1 VAREL
6 GSSARIEIGSIE
18 SDNRI
23 ARPIHSAGRC
33 ALGWPT
39 ARRSSY
45 PGDSMAEILKID
57 GVQLDLHRWPGTGT
71 PILLLHEALGA
82 ATTWRDFPERLAAR
96 TGHPVVAWS
105 RQGFG
110 QSDPRLAP
118 PARDYLHRE
127 TERVPPLLDALG
139 MERAH
144 LYGHSDGAAIAL
156 ITAAM
161 FTQRVASLVLEAPHV
176 SVEAQ
181 TTAAIVAVRDQYANG
196 QLRAKLAR
204 HHRDPDGVFA
214 NWADTWLDSGFA
226 SWSIED
232 LLPRVT
238 APVLLIQGR
247 DDPYFSLGQLDRIAR
262 VVPETRRLEL
272 ADCRH
277 APYRERT
284 NPVLETTADFL
295 QSCESQ

>member
-1 VAREL
+1 
-6 GSSARIEIGSIE
+6 
-18 SDNRI
+18 
-23 ARPIHSAGRC
+23 
-33 ALGWPT
+33 
-39 ARRSSY
+39 
-45 PGDSMAEILKID
+45 MADILKI
-57 GVQLDLHRWPGTGT
+57 GEVNLDLRQWPGAGT
-71 PILLLHEALGA
+71 PVLLLHEALGA

-96 TGHPVVAWS
+96 TGRPVIAWS

-110 QSDPRLAP
+110 QSDPR
-118 PARDYLHRE
+118 PARPAHDYLQRE
-127 TERVPPLLDALG
+127 AERVPPLLDALG
-139 MERAH
+139 LKQAH

-161 FTQRVASLVLEAPHV
+161 FPQRVAGLMLEAPHV

-181 TTAAIVAVRDQYANG
+181 TMTAIIAVRDQYANG

-204 HHRDPDGVFA
+204 HHRDPDRVFA
-214 NWADTWLDSGFA
+214 DWADTWLDPGFA

-247 DDPYFSLGQLDRIAR
+247 NDPYFSLGQLDRIAR
-262 VVPETRRLEL
+262 AVPATRRLEL
-272 ADCRH
+272 ADCGH

-284 NPVLETTADFL
+284 NPVLETAADFL
-295 QSCESQ
+295 QGVV

>member
-1 VAREL
+1 MSEL
-6 GSSARIEIGSIE
+6 L
-18 SDNRI
+18 N
-23 ARPIHSAGRC
+23 
-33 ALGWPT
+33 
-39 ARRSSY
+39 
-45 PGDSMAEILKID
+45 ID
-57 GVQLDLHRWPGTGT
+57 GVRLDLHRWPGTGT

-82 ATTWRDFPERLAAR
+82 ATTWRDFPERLATR

-110 QSDPRLAP
+110 QSDPR
-118 PARDYLHRE
+118 PATPTRDYLHRE
-127 TERVPPLLDALG
+127 AERIPPLLEALG
-139 MERAH
+139 LERAH

-161 FTQRVASLVLEAPHV
+161 FPRHVASLVLEAPHV

-181 TTAAIVAVRDQYANG
+181 TAAAIIVVRDQYANG
-196 QLRAKLAR
+196 ALRAKLAR
-204 HHRDPDGVFA
+204 HHRDPDRVFA
-214 NWADTWLDSGFA
+214 NWADIWLDPGFA
-226 SWSIED
+226 GWNIED

-238 APVLLIQGR
+238 APLLLIQGKN
-247 DDPYFSLGQLDRIAR
+247 DPYFSLGQLDRIAR
-262 VVPETRRLEL
+262 VVPATRRLEL
-272 ADCRH
+272 ADCGH